1 LSHVACFIV
10 LFAGLRCNFK
20 GGPLDTTG
28 DVKTMNKTVKIFT
41 ILALVILICPA
52 LSQADIVYIKNGDKL
67 FGTIQSPSFTVKASY
82 GKISIKNESLRSLDY
97 KDGSVGRWTIATIN
111 NDQFSGTLM
120 NDSIQFIEE
129 NGKKRTLNIEQI
141 QRIKREISGPSYSI
155 TTTIFTMK
163 NNDRFS
169 GKFLD
174 TALEI
179 RANHTTRSIQP
190 GEINRIEFAQGN
202 RGYTSILLENGDLI
216 SGTLKLN
223 EIRLDPDAVD
233 EITVAKSN
241 LKCIQFNAPKMVLN
255 RFGNTRRVEKD
266 SDGDGIPDF
275 ADICMDTPSGVA
287 VGPDGCREKTV
298 IAKSVSN
305 HHVFQ
310 KQPTGDFE
318 LILFDFDRFEL
329 KSQYYAVLDEIA
341 LKLSQNPDTKIEIQG
356 HTDNVGTAEYN
367 QLLSEKRAR
376 TVKNYLVHKGVGKDR
391 LFPVGFGYAI
401 NQASNRTESG
411 RALNRRVEMSIMYD
425 QKMLAYKK

>member
-1 LSHVACFIV
+1 
-10 LFAGLRCNFK
+10 
-20 GGPLDTTG
+20 
-28 DVKTMNKTVKIFT
+28 MNKIVKIFS

-52 LSQADIVYIKNGDKL
+52 LGQADIVYIKNGDKL
-67 FGTIQSPSFTVKASY
+67 FGTIQSPSFTVKAPY

-111 NDQFSGTLM
+111 NDRFSGNLL
-120 NDSIQFIEE
+120 NDSIEFIEE
-129 NGKKRTLNIEQI
+129 NGKKRTLNREQI

-155 TTTIFTMK
+155 TTTIFSMK

-223 EIRLDPDAVD
+223 EIRLDPDAVG
-233 EITVAKSN
+233 EFTVAKSN
-241 LKCIQFNAPKMVLN
+241 LKSIQFNAPKMVLN

-275 ADICMDTPSGVA
+275 ADICMDTPRGVA
-287 VGPDGCREKTV
+287 VGQDGCREKTM
-298 IAKSVSN
+298 IAKSVNN
-305 HHVFQ
+305 HHTFQ
-310 KQPTGDFE
+310 KDLAGDFE
-318 LILFDFDRFEL
+318 MILFDFDRFEL
-329 KSQYYAVLDEIA
+329 RHQYHAVLDEIA
-341 LKLSQNPDTKIEIQG
+341 LMLSRNPDTTIELKG
-356 HTDNVGTAEYN
+356 HTDNVGTPEYN
-367 QLLSEKRAR
+367 QILSEKRAE
-376 TVKNYLVHKGVGKDR
+376 TVKNYLVQKGVEKDR
-391 LFPVGFGYAI
+391 LFPMGFGYTI
-401 NQASNRTESG
+401 NQASNESETG
-411 RALNRRVEMSIMYD
+411 RALNRRVEMSILSD
-425 QKMLAYKK
+425 QKMLAHRR

>member
-1 LSHVACFIV
+1 
-10 LFAGLRCNFK
+10 
-20 GGPLDTTG
+20 
-28 DVKTMNKTVKIFT
+28 MNKIVKIFS

-52 LSQADIVYIKNGDKL
+52 LGQADIVYIKNGDKL
-67 FGTIQSPSFTVKASY
+67 FGTIQSPSFTVKAPY

-111 NDQFSGTLM
+111 NDRFSGNLL
-120 NDSIQFIEE
+120 NDSIEFIEE
-129 NGKKRTLNIEQI
+129 NGKKRTLNREQI

-155 TTTIFTMK
+155 TTTIFSMK

-233 EITVAKSN
+233 EFTVAKSN
-241 LKCIQFNAPKMVLN
+241 LKSIQFNAPKMVLN

-275 ADICMDTPSGVA
+275 ADICMDTPRGVA
-287 VGPDGCREKTV
+287 VGQDGCREKTM
-298 IAKSVSN
+298 IAKSVNN
-305 HHVFQ
+305 HHTFQ
-310 KQPTGDFE
+310 KDLAGDFE
-318 LILFDFDRFEL
+318 MILFDFDRFEL
-329 KSQYYAVLDEIA
+329 RHQYHAVLDEIA
-341 LKLSQNPDTKIEIQG
+341 LMLSRNPDTTIELKG
-356 HTDNVGTAEYN
+356 HTDNVGTPEYN
-367 QLLSEKRAR
+367 QILSEKRAE
-376 TVKNYLVHKGVGKDR
+376 TVKNYLVQKGVEKDR
-391 LFPVGFGYAI
+391 LFPMGFGYTI
-401 NQASNRTESG
+401 NQASNESETG
-411 RALNRRVEMSIMYD
+411 RALNRRVEMSILSD
-425 QKMLAYKK
+425 QKMLAYRR

>member
-1 LSHVACFIV
+1 
-10 LFAGLRCNFK
+10 
-20 GGPLDTTG
+20 
-28 DVKTMNKTVKIFT
+28 MNKIVKIFS

-52 LSQADIVYIKNGDKL
+52 LGQADIVYIKNGDKL
-67 FGTIQSPSFTVKASY
+67 FGTIQSPFFTVKAPY

-111 NDQFSGTLM
+111 NDRFSGNLL
-120 NDSIQFIEE
+120 NDSIEFIEE
-129 NGKKRTLNIEQI
+129 NGKKRTLNREQI

-169 GKFLD
+169 GNFLD

-202 RGYTSILLENGDLI
+202 RRYTSILLENGDLI

-233 EITVAKSN
+233 EFTVAKSN
-241 LKCIQFNAPKMVLN
+241 LKSIQFNAPKMVLN

-275 ADICMDTPSGVA
+275 ADICMDTPRGVA
-287 VGPDGCREKTV
+287 VGQDGCREKTM
-298 IAKSVSN
+298 IAKSVNN
-305 HHVFQ
+305 HHAFQ
-310 KQPTGDFE
+310 KDLAGDFE
-318 LILFDFDRFEL
+318 MILFDFDRFEL
-329 KSQYYAVLDEIA
+329 RHQYHAVLDEIA
-341 LKLSQNPDTKIEIQG
+341 LMLSTDRETNIEIKG

-367 QLLSEKRAR
+367 QRLSEKRAE
-376 TVKNYLVHKGVGKDR
+376 TVKNYLVQKGVEKDR
-391 LFPVGFGYAI
+391 LFPVGFGYTI
-401 NQASNRTESG
+401 NQASNKSETG
-411 RALNRRVEMSIMYD
+411 RALNRRVEMSILSD
-425 QKMLAYKK
+425 HKMLAYQQ

>member
-1 LSHVACFIV
+1 
-10 LFAGLRCNFK
+10 
-20 GGPLDTTG
+20 
-28 DVKTMNKTVKIFT
+28 MNKIVKIFS

-52 LSQADIVYIKNGDKL
+52 LGQADIVYIKNGDKL
-67 FGTIQSPSFTVKASY
+67 FGTIQSPSFTVKAPY

-111 NDQFSGTLM
+111 NDRFSGNLL
-120 NDSIQFIEE
+120 NDSIEFIEE
-129 NGKKRTLNIEQI
+129 NGKKRTLNREQI

-155 TTTIFTMK
+155 TTTIFSMK

-223 EIRLDPDAVD
+223 EIRLDPDAVG
-233 EITVAKSN
+233 EFTVAKSN
-241 LKCIQFNAPKMVLN
+241 LKSIQFNAPKMVLN

-275 ADICMDTPSGVA
+275 ADICMDTPRGVA
-287 VGPDGCREKTV
+287 VGQDGCREKTM
-298 IAKSVSN
+298 IAKSVNN
-305 HHVFQ
+305 HHTFQ
-310 KQPTGDFE
+310 KDLAGDFE
-318 LILFDFDRFEL
+318 MMLFDFDRFEL
-329 KSQYYAVLDEIA
+329 RHQYHAVLDEIA
-341 LKLSQNPDTKIEIQG
+341 LMLSRNPDTTIELKG
-356 HTDNVGTAEYN
+356 HTDNVGTPEYN
-367 QLLSEKRAR
+367 QILSEKRAE
-376 TVKNYLVHKGVGKDR
+376 TVKNYLVQKGVEKDR
-391 LFPVGFGYAI
+391 LFPMGFGYTI
-401 NQASNRTESG
+401 NQASNESETG
-411 RALNRRVEMSIMYD
+411 RALNRRVEMSILSD
-425 QKMLAYKK
+425 QKMLAHRR

>member
-1 LSHVACFIV
+1 
-10 LFAGLRCNFK
+10 
-20 GGPLDTTG
+20 
-28 DVKTMNKTVKIFT
+28 MNKIVKIFS

-52 LSQADIVYIKNGDKL
+52 LGQADIVYIKNGDKL
-67 FGTIQSPSFTVKASY
+67 FGTIQSPSFTVKAPY

-111 NDQFSGTLM
+111 NDRFSGNLL
-120 NDSIQFIEE
+120 NDSIEFIEE
-129 NGKKRTLNIEQI
+129 NGKKRTLNREQI

-155 TTTIFTMK
+155 TTTIFSMK

-233 EITVAKSN
+233 EFTVAKSN
-241 LKCIQFNAPKMVLN
+241 LKSIQFNAPKMVLN

-275 ADICMDTPSGVA
+275 ADICMDTPRGVA
-287 VGPDGCREKTV
+287 VGQDGCREKTM
-298 IAKSVSN
+298 IAKSVNN
-305 HHVFQ
+305 HHTFQ
-310 KQPTGDFE
+310 KDLAGDFE
-318 LILFDFDRFEL
+318 MILFDFDRFEL
-329 KSQYYAVLDEIA
+329 RHQYHAVLDEIA
-341 LKLSQNPDTKIEIQG
+341 LMLSRNPDTTIELKG
-356 HTDNVGTAEYN
+356 HTDNVGTPEYN
-367 QLLSEKRAR
+367 QILSEKRAE
-376 TVKNYLVHKGVGKDR
+376 TVKNYLVQKGVEKDR
-391 LFPVGFGYAI
+391 LFPMGFGYTI
-401 NQASNRTESG
+401 NQASNESETG
-411 RALNRRVEMSIMYD
+411 RALNRRVEMSILSD
-425 QKMLAYKK
+425 QKMLAHRR

>member
-1 LSHVACFIV
+1 
-10 LFAGLRCNFK
+10 
-20 GGPLDTTG
+20 
-28 DVKTMNKTVKIFT
+28 MNKIVKIFS

-52 LSQADIVYIKNGDKL
+52 LGQADIVYIKNGDKL
-67 FGTIQSPSFTVKASY
+67 FGTIQSPSFTVKAPY

-111 NDQFSGTLM
+111 NDRFSGNLL
-120 NDSIQFIEE
+120 NDSIEFIEE
-129 NGKKRTLNIEQI
+129 NGKKRTLNREQI

-155 TTTIFTMK
+155 TTTIFSMK

-223 EIRLDPDAVD
+223 EIRLDPDAVG
-233 EITVAKSN
+233 EFTVAKSN
-241 LKCIQFNAPKMVLN
+241 LKSIQFNAPKMVLN

-275 ADICMDTPSGVA
+275 ADICMDTPRGVA
-287 VGPDGCREKTV
+287 VGQDGCREKTM
-298 IAKSVSN
+298 IAKSVNN
-305 HHVFQ
+305 HHTFQ
-310 KQPTGDFE
+310 KDLAGDFE
-318 LILFDFDRFEL
+318 MILFDFDRFEL
-329 KSQYYAVLDEIA
+329 RQQYHAVLDEIA
-341 LKLSQNPDTKIEIQG
+341 LMLSRNPDTTIELKG
-356 HTDNVGTAEYN
+356 HTDNVGTPEYN
-367 QLLSEKRAR
+367 QILSEKRAE
-376 TVKNYLVHKGVGKDR
+376 TVKNYLVQKGVEKDR
-391 LFPVGFGYAI
+391 LFPMGFGYTI
-401 NQASNRTESG
+401 NQASNESETG
-411 RALNRRVEMSIMYD
+411 RALNRRVEMSILSD
-425 QKMLAYKK
+425 QKMLAHRR

>member
-1 LSHVACFIV
+1 
-10 LFAGLRCNFK
+10 
-20 GGPLDTTG
+20 
-28 DVKTMNKTVKIFT
+28 MNKIVKIFS

-52 LSQADIVYIKNGDKL
+52 LGQADIVYIKNGDKL
-67 FGTIQSPSFTVKASY
+67 FGTIQSPSFTVKAPY

-111 NDQFSGTLM
+111 NDRFSGTLM
-120 NDSIQFIEE
+120 NNSIEFIEE
-129 NGKKRTLNIEQI
+129 NGKKRTLNREQI

-202 RGYTSILLENGDLI
+202 RRYTSILLENGDLI

-233 EITVAKSN
+233 EFTVAKSN
-241 LKCIQFNAPKMVLN
+241 LKSIQFNAPKMVLN

-275 ADICMDTPSGVA
+275 ADICMDTPRGVA
-287 VGPDGCREKTV
+287 VGQDGCREKTM
-298 IAKSVSN
+298 IAKSVNN
-305 HHVFQ
+305 HHAFQ
-310 KQPTGDFE
+310 KDLAGDFE
-318 LILFDFDRFEL
+318 MILFDFDRFEL
-329 KSQYYAVLDEIA
+329 RHQYHAVLDEIA
-341 LKLSQNPDTKIEIQG
+341 LMLSTDRETNIEIKG

-367 QLLSEKRAR
+367 QRLSEKRAE
-376 TVKNYLVHKGVGKDR
+376 TVKNYLVQKGVEKDR
-391 LFPVGFGYAI
+391 LFPVGFGYTI
-401 NQASNRTESG
+401 NQASNESETG
-411 RALNRRVEMSIMYD
+411 RALNRRVEMSILSD
-425 QKMLAYKK
+425 HKMLAYQQ